1 MFGKKIRPKSYGGDQ
16 NNQNWEKNLNELQII
31 PEIPTDLQE
40 PHSTQNKINSLQIL

>member
-16 NNQNWEKNLNELQII
+16 NNQNWENNLNELQII

>member
-1 MFGKKIRPKSYGGDQ
+1 MFGNIIRPKSYGGDQ
-16 NNQNWEKNLNELQII
+16 NNQNWENNLNELQII